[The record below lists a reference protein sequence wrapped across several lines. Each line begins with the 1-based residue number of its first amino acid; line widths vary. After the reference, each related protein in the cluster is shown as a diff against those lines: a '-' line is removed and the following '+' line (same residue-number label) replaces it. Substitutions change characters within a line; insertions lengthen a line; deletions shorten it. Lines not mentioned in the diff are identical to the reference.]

1 MRHNFKLLDDFSD
14 EKYGAYLT
22 WLQSNRS
29 SQFFGTDLREVLE
42 EGISSA
48 RFIRLYGC
56 PDPLLSPMMSDNF
69 WLPTSTTNGGLAC
82 LQISYMF
89 LYWLIGSFFYIFLK
103 DIQVQKGFCDIVKK
117 FCIVFFPLK
126 GSKNLKHFQN

>member
-1 MRHNFKLLDDFSD
+1 MRANEQTD
-14 EKYGAYLT
+14 ERVAQYLRLYFCFFQT
-22 WLQSNRS
+22 TVHS

-82 LQISYMF
+82 LQM
-89 LYWLIGSFFYIFLK
+89 LLA
-103 DIQVQKGFCDIVKK
+103 
-117 FCIVFFPLK
+117 
-126 GSKNLKHFQN
+126 